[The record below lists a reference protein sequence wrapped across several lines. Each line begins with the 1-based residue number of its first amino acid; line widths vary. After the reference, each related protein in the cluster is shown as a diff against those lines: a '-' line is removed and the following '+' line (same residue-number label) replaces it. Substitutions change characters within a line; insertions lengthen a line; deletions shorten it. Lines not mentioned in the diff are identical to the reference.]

1 MQNEIVEETV
11 AIDNPLAK
19 ETTDLDKTNIDIHNI
34 VREISKGDIWNVS
47 QGNGLPTGTEI
58 WSNRPAVIVSNEAIN
73 KKAGFVNIVYLTTAE
88 KKPFP
93 NHVPVISGGK
103 QATALCEQ
111 IVTVDK
117 SRLTGYISSITEE
130 ELTDI
135 ERAIL
140 FTLGISNSIKP
151 NPIYEKWVNAIERYE
166 MDMRGIY
173 TKYSKMIGSYKEDAA
188 LQIIAEL
195 NAVQKDVIRKVIAQE
210 KIKKE
215 ELGDSTYDRQG
226 RYTKEPFFFE
236 YNPKEGKES
245 ANGK

>member
-166 MDMRGIY
+166 MDMRGNPGEDIDDITALKNSVNIWKDMY
-173 TKYSKMIGSYKEDAA
+173 QKEHA
-188 LQIIAEL
+188 I
-195 NAVQKDVIRKVIAQE
+195 
-210 KIKKE
+210 
-215 ELGDSTYDRQG
+215 SG
-226 RYTKEPFFFE
+226 RLMKLI
-236 YNPKEGKES
+236 NEGTTT
-245 ANGK
+245 

>member
-1 MQNEIVEETV
+1 MIQIGDSKEENRKKESNMQNEIVEETV

-19 ETTDLDKTNIDIHNI
+19 ETTDLNKTNIDIHNI

-93 NHVPVISGGK
+93 NHIPVISGGK

-166 MDMRGIY
+166 MDMRRNPGEDIDDITALKNSVNIWKDMY
-173 TKYSKMIGSYKEDAA
+173 QKEHA
-188 LQIIAEL
+188 I
-195 NAVQKDVIRKVIAQE
+195 
-210 KIKKE
+210 
-215 ELGDSTYDRQG
+215 SG
-226 RYTKEPFFFE
+226 RLMKLI
-236 YNPKEGKES
+236 NEG
-245 ANGK
+245 AMT